1 MLILNPNPCFSRT
14 LHLDK
19 FERGAVMR
27 TESAEVRAGG
37 KGIDAARVA
46 KSLSR
51 KAPLIVLMG
60 DRDINEYC
68 RLLSEEEID
77 FTYTTY
83 PGSIR
88 VATMYLEATSPTT
101 TIVNEEGATITDADW
116 TNYLAAIGRQMKSR
130 EIVACKGSFPH
141 GVKQESITE
150 LVEMVHSKRNLL
162 LMDSAPHFL
171 AYGLAAGVDIVSPNL
186 DEAEAV
192 INSTTEDFF
201 TGDTRNGED
210 RAKRAALKLCEMGI
224 KVAIVHAG
232 ALGAAIAHVGKVS
245 FTPSPKVT
253 VVSSVGAGDSLAA
266 GFALKGEEQGDV
278 TLLESIDWE
287 LSLKFGIATAAA
299 SCEKGRSGEVYPARV
314 EALFSLRSSI

>member
-14 LHLDK
+14 LHMDQ

-46 KSLSR
+46 HSLNQ

-60 DRDINEYC
+60 DRDANEYC
-68 RLLSEEEID
+68 RLLSEEKID
-77 FTYTTY
+77 FKYTTY
-83 PGSIR
+83 LGSIR
-88 VATMYLEATSPTT
+88 VATMYLETSSPTT
-101 TIVNEEGATITDADW
+101 TIVNEEGATISNADW
-116 TNYLAAIGRQMKSR
+116 TTYLAEVAREIKPG
-130 EIVACKGSFPH
+130 EIVACMGSFPH
-141 GVKQESITE
+141 GVTQESITE
-150 LVEMVHSKRNLL
+150 LADMVHRNGSLL

-201 TGDTRNGED
+201 TGDTQRGQE
-210 RAKRAALKLCEMGI
+210 RAESAALKLCEMGA

-232 ALGAAIAHVGKVS
+232 ALGAVIAHAGTANFVA
-245 FTPSPKVT
+245 SPKVS
-253 VVSSVGAGDSLAA
+253 VISSVGAGDSLAA
-266 GFALKGEEQGDV
+266 GFVLKSEEQGDV
-278 TLLESIDWE
+278 RKFDSIDWK
-287 LSLKFGIATAAA
+287 LSLQYGVATAAA
-299 SCEKGRSGEVYPARV
+299 ACEKGRSGEVVPERV
-314 EALFSLRSSI
+314 AAIFDRLSK